1 MSIRIRTY
9 ICTVKHD
16 DGVLDIAV
24 GASSKEVACTMIMN
38 FEHCPRRAIK
48 AVRWAR

>member
-1 MSIRIRTY
+1 MSIRTY
-9 ICTVKHD
+9 ICTVSHD
-16 DGVLDIAV
+16 AGIIDIAV
-24 GASSKEVACTMIMN
+24 AARNKEVACTLIMN